1 MAENS
6 RAHNLASAAD
16 QYGKEALRHLN
27 LIRAF
32 GQEIVSGFS
41 AFLGVHHLDVR
52 GVPSQGGWDPDVA
65 DYRDAKFSFFER
77 GIISIEPI
85 DMGLAVRVRHI
96 QDDGYFWA
104 RIVLTLDV
112 DGADIMAWVDEA
124 ATVRVPHTHQTAELE
139 PVFQSI
145 YDSLLKNFTDPV
157 ERLRSLA
164 SGRIGFQVGS
174 ERHHGTRA

>member
-1 MAENS
+1 MRWASPAGHSELAQAPKIGRHDPCYNGVATDVQELPMAENS

-104 RIVLTLDV
+104 
-112 DGADIMAWVDEA
+112 
-124 ATVRVPHTHQTAELE
+124 
-139 PVFQSI
+139 
-145 YDSLLKNFTDPV
+145 
-157 ERLRSLA
+157 
-164 SGRIGFQVGS
+164 
-174 ERHHGTRA
+174 